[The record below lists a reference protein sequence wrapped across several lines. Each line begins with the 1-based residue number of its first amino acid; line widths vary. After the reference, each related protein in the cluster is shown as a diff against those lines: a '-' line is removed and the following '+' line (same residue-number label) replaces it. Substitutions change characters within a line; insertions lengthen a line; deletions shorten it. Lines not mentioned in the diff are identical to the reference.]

1 MRKIIVS
8 EMVSLDGFFE
18 DKNKELGW
26 HTLNEEFFEYSREL
40 LNSVDTILFGR
51 ITYQMMAA
59 YWSNAVNEDAVIT
72 HKMNHLNKIVFT
84 KTLKKV
90 TWNNSEIAKSALKEE
105 ILKLK
110 KKDGNDIAIL
120 GSGSIVNELS
130 NLGLIDEYKLAVNPV
145 ILGKGT
151 PLFKEIQKKMFLKLF
166 QVRTLDTGVVILNY
180 SLGEK

>member
-40 LNSVDTILFGR
+40 LSSVDTILFGR

-72 HKMNHLNKIVFT
+72 HKMNQLNKIVFT

-90 TWNNSEIAKSALKEE
+90 TWNNSEIAKSDLKEE

-110 KKDGNDIAIL
+110 KEPGKDMVIL
-120 GSGSIVNELS
+120 GSGSIVSELS
-130 NLGLIDEYKLAVNPV
+130 NLGLIDEYRLAVNPL
-145 ILGKGT
+145 ILGKGNT
-151 PLFKEIQKKMFLKLF
+151 LFKSIHDKVSLKLV
-166 QVRTLDTGVVILNY
+166 QVKTLSSGVVMLHY
-180 SLGEK
+180 SPGER